1 MKKESD
7 LVIDSSSNSSSFE
20 LPPKIFGSRKMD
32 AMIRPMTRAATIIAI
47 GISFLLLGGLGASS
61 GVGAV
66 AIGVVDVG
74 AVVGLGV
81 GVDSMVGLGVSVDS
95 GTGPC
100 VGWFGFGLLFIYTFL
115 FVAYIVM
122 FNIWFTSKKL
132 VVGEFE
138 QGDVNWKNAIHES
151 DRFGAG
157 LNGRNSAKGDD
168 FVIGA
173 TDFSTCAVRKELF
186 TWSYNTAVGAPKIVN
201 DWWDD
206 AVMHM
211 TRYKEVEFVEFGSH
225 FGVG

>member
-74 AVVGLGV
+74 AVVGLGIGVDSMVGLGV
-81 GVDSMVGLGVSVDS
+81 GVDSMVGLGVGVDS

-115 FVAYIVM
+115 FVA
-122 FNIWFTSKKL
+122 
-132 VVGEFE
+132 
-138 QGDVNWKNAIHES
+138 
-151 DRFGAG
+151 
-157 LNGRNSAKGDD
+157 
-168 FVIGA
+168 
-173 TDFSTCAVRKELF
+173 
-186 TWSYNTAVGAPKIVN
+186 
-201 DWWDD
+201 
-206 AVMHM
+206 
-211 TRYKEVEFVEFGSH
+211 
-225 FGVG
+225 